1 MLAQSITALIRTAV
15 PGVVGLFLGWLAA
28 RGFNLDP
35 DTQAGLIAAVTA
47 VAIAAYYALVSLLER
62 KVNPAFGWLLGSAKV
77 PTYDATAKV
86 DDSSPTGQSAGP
98 ASPLPDGTP
107 VEVAPQIL
115 GKA

>member
-1 MLAQSITALIRTAV
+1 MLAQSIIALIRTAV
-15 PGVVGLFLGWLAA
+15 PGAVGVLLGWLAA

-35 DTQAGLIAAVTA
+35 DTQQGLIAALTG
-47 VAIAAYYALVSLLER
+47 VAIALYYSLVTLLER
-62 KVNPAFGWLLGSAKV
+62 KVNPAFGWLLGAAKT

-86 DDSSPTGQSAGP
+86 DDASPTGQSAGP

-107 VEVAPQIL
+107 VEVEPQIL